1 MPIIFARVDDRLVH
15 GQIVQA
21 WLPQLNVDEVII
33 PRTKRNRQTLNDGLL
48 RLSLPY
54 EYELLIMD
62 TAKIAA
68 YAAASKRRIFLLMES
83 LQDFTDLVT
92 DGLKI
97 RSVNIGGMHFKD
109 GAQKLADNVFL
120 DQTDK
125 HLLKLIHDLGIGVET
140 RAVPNASSIP
150 VTEVLRDS

>member
-1 MPIIFARVDDRLVH
+1 MPIIFARVDDRLIH

-33 PRTKRNRQTLNDGLL
+33 PRTKRNRLSLNDGLL

-54 EYELLIMD
+54 EYDLAIMEA
-62 TAKIAA
+62 AKIAT
-68 YAAASKRRIFLLMES
+68 YVTSSKRRIFLLMDC
-83 LQDFTDLVT
+83 LQDFTDLLT
-92 DGLKI
+92 DGVKI
-97 RSVNIGGMHFKD
+97 RSVNIGGMHFKE

-125 HLLKLIHDLGIGVET
+125 HLLKLIYDLGICIET
-140 RAVPNASSIP
+140 RAVPNASSLP